1 MKYLK
6 FEGLILTVILASI
19 FISGCTTAEIESKLA
34 PKAKPAEKT
43 AFLGDK
49 PMRPRGDIPFHS
61 AWVKTGFNKN
71 DYNRIYIAEVDL
83 SHLKNMSWWNE
94 IEGQVTKTDMQE
106 RVENIAEYTRD
117 VFENAFLADPK
128 QKYRVTSRPGA
139 DTLILEIAIIEAIP
153 NKKGFE
159 AITRGLGLI
168 NPAVS
173 LAGSIARSKGS
184 KSSVAFEARI
194 RDGAT
199 NEIVVQIADREQEK
213 VSYINTKDFQ
223 WYGHIE
229 SIIEEWADQFVQL
242 ANRAPT
248 DIISDTPGFDLK
260 MW

>member
-1 MKYLK
+1 MLS
-6 FEGLILTVILASI
+6 VILASV
-19 FISGCTTAEIESKLA
+19 FLSGCTTAEIENTIA

-71 DYNRIYIAEVDL
+71 NYNRIYIAEVDL

-106 RVENIAEYTRD
+106 RVENIAEHTRD
-117 VFENAFLADPK
+117 VFKNAFLTDPK
-128 QKYRVTSRPGA
+128 QKYRVASRPGA

-159 AITRGLGLI
+159 VITRGLGLI
-168 NPAVS
+168 NPIVGV
-173 LAGSIARSKGS
+173 AGTVARAKGS

-194 RDGAT
+194 RDGKT
-199 NEIVVQIADREQEK
+199 NEIVAQIADREQEK
-213 VSYINTKDFQ
+213 VSYINTKDFA
-223 WYGHIE
+223 WYAHIE

-242 ANRAPT
+242 ANRAS
-248 DIISDTPGFDLK
+248 DEIIADTPGFDLK
-260 MW
+260 PW